1 MTALGPL
8 VAHDAA
14 LAHWQAI
21 VGSVAAS
28 LGWSTVMPLWRPHR
42 TGVDLVVPC
51 PADRMFTATEINE
64 YAWEAAYGA
73 DALQAAGFTCI
84 HRFADAAA
92 ARNYFRALDAAEREP
107 GIRALREEA
116 RLRNLPV
123 LVDDDQLSIG
133 AGAGSAC
140 WPLRAVPAPDAV
152 PWARLHDVPTVLV
165 TGSNGKTTTTRLI
178 AALLS
183 AWPETHRG
191 RVGISCTEGVQIGG
205 EWVRRGDYSGP
216 GGARE
221 VLRDPRVTAAVLET
235 ARGGILRRGLAV
247 ERAHVA
253 VVTNVAEDH
262 FGEYGVD
269 TLDDL
274 AEVKLSVAGALAGAG
289 TLVLNADDAVLMR
302 KASSRPGRVALFSI
316 EAGVTALRG
325 AHPRANAYCV
335 ADEGRLWL
343 LEATQRCNLGDIAA
357 MPLTVGG
364 AARYNLAN
372 LAASAL
378 AAHALGIPREIIAGV
393 LATFGNSRSD
403 NPGRLERWA
412 LGDTTVLIDY
422 AHNPDGLA
430 RLLDVSRSLVRGS
443 GKLRLLLGQAGNRD
457 DAAIAEL
464 AATAAAAHP
473 DGIVIKE
480 LPAMLRG
487 RAPGEVP
494 RLLQE
499 GLLRAGIAASRIAV
513 EMDEVAAA
521 QRLLDQSAPGDV
533 IVLPVH
539 QSKSRQVIANLL
551 DNMAQSGWC
560 AGHPVPPATG

>member
-1 MTALGPL
+1 MGALGPL

-14 LAHWQAI
+14 LARWQAT
-21 VGSVAAS
+21 VGSVTAS
-28 LGWSTVMPLWRPHR
+28 LGWSTAMPRWRRHR

-64 YAWEAAYGA
+64 YAWEAACGA
-73 DALQAAGFTCI
+73 DALQAAGFTRI
-84 HRFADAAA
+84 HRFSDATAA
-92 ARNYFRALDAAEREP
+92 WNYFRALDAAEREP
-107 GIRALREEA
+107 GITALREEA
-116 RLRNLPV
+116 RLRDLPV

-152 PWARLHDVPTVLV
+152 PWTRLHDVPTVLV

-178 AALLS
+178 AAMLS
-183 AWPETHRG
+183 AWQEMHRG

-221 VLRDPRVTAAVLET
+221 VLRDARVTAAVLET

-269 TLDDL
+269 TLEDL
-274 AEVKLSVAGALAGAG
+274 AEVKLSVAGALEGAG
-289 TLVLNADDAVLMR
+289 TLVLNADDAVLL
-302 KASSRPGRVALFSI
+302 SRAQYCPGKRALFSLTDDYP
-316 EAGVTALRG
+316 ALVAHRAHGGMTCGVG
-325 AHPRANAYCV
+325 
-335 ADEGRLWL
+335 DGQLWL
-343 LEATQRCNLGDIAA
+343 SQGGARSSLGVVAA

-364 AARYNLAN
+364 AADYNTAN
-372 LAASAL
+372 LAASSL
-378 AAHALGIPREIIAGV
+378 AAAALGIPPAVIAGV
-393 LATFGNSRSD
+393 AARFGHDRRD
-403 NPGRLERWA
+403 NPGRLERWSLA
-412 LGDTTVLIDY
+412 DVTVLIDY

-430 RLLDVSRSLVRGS
+430 RLLAVSRTLLRGK
-443 GKLRLLLGQAGNRD
+443 GRVRLLLGQAGNRG

-464 AATAAAAHP
+464 AATAAAAQP
-473 DGIVIKE
+473 DSIVIKE
-480 LPAMLRG
+480 LPDMLRG
-487 RAPGEVP
+487 RALGEVP
-494 RLLQE
+494 QVIY
-499 GLLRAGIAASRIAV
+499 RALIGAGFASQRIAFEADEIAASRRLLG
-513 EMDEVAAA
+513 EAAA
-521 QRLLDQSAPGDV
+521 GDV

-539 QSKSRQVIANLL
+539 QSKAKVRLANML
-551 DNMAQSGWC
+551 DAMAHVGWR
-560 AGHPVPPATG
+560 AHDTVLPIED